1 MKRLAV
7 VLALFTLAGCRNYDN
22 WDAVSDQGGLVPP
35 DVYATYGREQAIV
48 VAVGREFA
56 RPYNSGAGA
65 QARIATAYAR
75 KFPDVVNVTA
85 DTLGNRLTIQ
95 FKDGWLAAVVPIDDG
110 KTGDDTNIPS

>member
-7 VLALFTLAGCRNYDN
+7 LLALVAVAGCRNYDN
-22 WDAVSDQGGLVPP
+22 FDAIADQDGLVPP

-48 VAVGREFA
+48 VAVGREYA

-75 KFPDVVNVTA
+75 KFPEVVNVTA
-85 DTLGNRLTIQ
+85 DTLGNRLTIH
-95 FKDGWLAAVVPIDDG
+95 FKDGWIAAVVPIDDG
-110 KTGDDTNIPS
+110 KTGDDTHIPS

>member
-7 VLALFTLAGCRNYDN
+7 VLALLTLAGCRNYDN
-22 WDAVSDQGGLVPP
+22 WDAVSDQSGLVPP

-48 VAVGREFA
+48 VAVGREYA

-75 KFPDVVNVTA
+75 KFPEVVNVTA

-95 FKDGWLAAVVPIDDG
+95 FKDGWMAAVVPINDG
-110 KTGDDTNIPS
+110 KTGDDTTIPS